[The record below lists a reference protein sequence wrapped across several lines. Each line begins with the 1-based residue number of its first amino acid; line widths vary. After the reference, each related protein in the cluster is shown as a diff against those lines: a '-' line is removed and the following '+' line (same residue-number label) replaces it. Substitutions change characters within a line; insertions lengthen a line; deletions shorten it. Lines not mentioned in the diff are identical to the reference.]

1 MMKKGNQQITKAPVM
16 MANVFAALRSRL
28 ESNAS
33 LDFLFAGWWCTGGGG
48 G

>member
-16 MANVFAALRSRL
+16 MAKVFAALRSRL

-33 LDFLFAGWWCTGGGG
+33 LDFLLAGWWCTGGGG